1 MRFLHLSDVCAIN
14 MGQSP
19 DCSLNVKPDSKD
31 TIAGQRKTDK
41 PDSL

>member
-1 MRFLHLSDVCAIN
+1 MTYN
-14 MGQSP
+14 
-19 DCSLNVKPDSKD
+19 CSLNVKPDSKD